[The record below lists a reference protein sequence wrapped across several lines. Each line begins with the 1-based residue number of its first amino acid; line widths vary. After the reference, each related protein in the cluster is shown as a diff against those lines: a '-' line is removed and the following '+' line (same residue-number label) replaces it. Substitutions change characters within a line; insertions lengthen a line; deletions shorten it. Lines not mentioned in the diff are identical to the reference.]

1 MIPFCLGSGCLL
13 SLHCKRYHPI
23 KEDNTEYF
31 TDAPYR
37 VVNGKTEC
45 IFQWIQKQETEN
57 GERGISETDFGRT
70 ETTEQGN
77 GKEIESD
84 CE

>member
-1 MIPFCLGSGCLL
+1 MIPMCLGSGCLL

-45 IFQWIQKQETEN
+45 IFQWIPKQENDEERRFGEN
-57 GERGISETDFGRT
+57 DTNGIEETKQDI
-70 ETTEQGN
+70 GN
-77 GKEIESD
+77 
-84 CE
+84 

>member
-1 MIPFCLGSGCLL
+1 MIIKCNGQGCLL
-13 SLHCKRYHPI
+13 SLHCKRYAPI

-45 IFQWIQKQETEN
+45 AYQWITKEETN
-57 GERGISETDFGRT
+57 GERRIGETDIRGV
-70 ETTEQGN
+70 EEIEQGN
-77 GKEIESD
+77 GEETESD